1 MTNARNRLRPAT
13 LLKVLAGAA
22 TAFLLSISPAAAD
35 FIHSFETE
43 IVLAQDGSIEI
54 TDRIFMRVAGDP
66 DLPRFLRPV
75 WRLPDTWGD
84 VEVIEVL
91 RDGEPE
97 DWRLLPNGI
106 LTSADSDPLPAGDY
120 LYRLRFRIPNS
131 IEFLSKRDRL
141 TLYVAGNSPR
151 MTDNRVMATIVLPE
165 GAKLISAGYDG
176 RSSDIVP
183 LEEFADGTG
192 RRLLRLQS
200 DDDARTS
207 TKFLITLDFEP
218 GFFEAPSAF
227 GQIVWNYLRGNPLV
241 GIAVLL
247 AVVAYY
253 LFYLITGR
261 PRRVQGNLASDPLSP
276 AEVSFLMRRRFEATA
291 LLAGILS
298 LVAKGHANLR
308 TNVVGQ
314 GSVEPALDRRQGTP
328 LSGDESV
335 LYKSLFG
342 SGETGVSLT
351 GHADQRLTDAAIA
364 HKAQLD
370 KRCTLQSP
378 LDRRRWLI
386 GGYALAL
393 GGTLLVGATSAGA
406 AYGLHIAAAYGSWA
420 TLFVSFVWFNVA
432 LIRALRRGERG
443 ITIIAAFFAPFVAL
457 YLLYHTI
464 KWLPVALDLLGIAGP
479 TPILLSAA
487 FTLLS
492 FMVLRTRLDL
502 DKSRQEQIG
511 KLRQR
516 LETYRA
522 AVAGSN
528 ATPHITQKDPFLP
541 YAVALGVPHP
551 GFDALVHATRRLSET
566 SSLLARWRA
575 GDSIDGQMPGNAIFF
590 YVEPPPPR

>member
-1 MTNARNRLRPAT
+1 MNARHRARPAT
-13 LLKVLAGAA
+13 LLKILAGAA
-22 TAFLLSISPAAAD
+22 TAFLLSISPVSAD

-75 WRLPDTWGD
+75 WRLPETWGD

-106 LTSADSDPLPAGDY
+106 LTSADADPLPAGDY

-151 MTDNRVMATIVLPE
+151 MVDNSVMATIVLPE

-183 LEEFADGTG
+183 LEEFTDGTG

-207 TKFLITLDFEP
+207 TRFLVTLDFEP
-218 GFFEAPSAF
+218 GFFEPPSTF
-227 GQIVWNYLRGNPLV
+227 GQIVWNYLRGNPIV
-241 GIAVLL
+241 GAAVLL
-247 AVVAYY
+247 AVIAYY
-253 LFYLITGR
+253 LFYWIAGR
-261 PRRVQGNLASDPLSP
+261 PRRDPRNVASDPLSP
-276 AEVSFLMRRRFEATA
+276 AEVRFLMRRRFDATA
-291 LLAGILS
+291 LLAAILS

-314 GSVEPALDRRQGTP
+314 ASVEPALDRKRGTP
-328 LSGDESV
+328 LSGDETT

-342 SGETGVSLT
+342 NGENGVSLT

-370 KRCTLQSP
+370 KRCTLRSP
-378 LDRRRWLI
+378 LDRRHWLI

-406 AYGLHIAAAYGSWA
+406 AWGLHIAAAYGTWA
-420 TLFVSFVWFNVA
+420 TLFVLCVWLNVA
-432 LIRALRRGERG
+432 LFRALRNGERG
-443 ITIIAAFFAPFVAL
+443 ITVIAVIFAPFVAI
-457 YLLYHTI
+457 YLLYHSI
-464 KWLPVALDLLGIAGP
+464 KWFPVALDLLGIAGP
-479 TPILLSAA
+479 TPILLSVAL
-487 FTLLS
+487 TLLS
-492 FMVLRTRLDL
+492 FIVLRTRLDF
-502 DKSRQEQIG
+502 DRNRREQID

-516 LETYRA
+516 LAGYRGGA
-522 AVAGSN
+522 AGSN
-528 ATPHITQKDPFLP
+528 AMPRISQHDSFLP
-541 YAVALGVPHP
+541 YAVALGVAHP
-551 GFDALVHATRRLSET
+551 GFEALTHATRRLSEV
-566 SSLLARWRA
+566 SPVLVGWRA
-575 GDSIDGQMPGNAIFF
+575 GDDIDGQMPGNAIAF